1 PCHPLD
7 TSMIL
12 LHDIVEVFHL
22 TDDDV
27 GALCLIVALD
37 GGFIGVTAV
46 DGDRLGETV
55 AADGFFQKPER
66 GLFIAVLREQK
77 VNRVAVFVHGAIEIA
92 PLPFYFDIGFVHAPT
107 HPYRTL
113 AAMEGLLELRAIC
126 DDPPIDGGV
135 IHLYSTFLHEFFD
148 VTRAQRIRH
157 IPADPH
163 ENDLRGEMSTF
174 EADRHRRSP
183 S

>member
-27 GALCLIVALD
+27 GAVCLIVALD

-66 GLFIAVLREQK
+66 GLFIAVLRQEK
-77 VNRVAVFVHGAIEIA
+77 VNGLPRLIPTVCSDIIPLPASLCGYNNEQIAQRVA
-92 PLPFYFDIGFVHAPT
+92 
-107 HPYRTL
+107 
-113 AAMEGLLELRAIC
+113 
-126 DDPPIDGGV
+126 
-135 IHLYSTFLHEFFD
+135 
-148 VTRAQRIRH
+148 
-157 IPADPH
+157 
-163 ENDLRGEMSTF
+163 N
-174 EADRHRRSP
+174 
-183 S
+183 